1 MGTLMLDTL
10 EIRNFRAFEHM
21 RIEQLGR
28 VNLIT
33 GKNNVGKTCLL
44 EALQLYASKS
54 SLPAS
59 IWEIVTTRDKVRN
72 PRINAEACEPPN
84 GVEQAHLTRLS

>member
-10 EIRNFRAFEHM
+10 EIRNFRAFKHV

-33 GKNNVGKTCLL
+33 GKNNVNLL
-44 EALQLYASKS
+44 AFV
-54 SLPAS
+54 P
-59 IWEIVTTRDKVRN
+59 ITRTVPSDSTY
-72 PRINAEACEPPN
+72 
-84 GVEQAHLTRLS
+84 G